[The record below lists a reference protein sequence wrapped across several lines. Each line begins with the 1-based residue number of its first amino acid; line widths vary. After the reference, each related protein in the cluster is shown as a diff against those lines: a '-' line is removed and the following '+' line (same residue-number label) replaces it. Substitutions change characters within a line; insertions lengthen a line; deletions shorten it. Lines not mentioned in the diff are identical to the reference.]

1 MRQQAD
7 VERYRENWQDEVDSA
22 SEYSAMAES
31 EPDSKIAKVYSN
43 LAKMEEVHIAFWEDR
58 LRSAGESVGERRPSW
73 RSRVIASIA
82 RRFGPDAVLSTI
94 AAKEAADRNV
104 YVKQP
109 ETSGTRMSSQEQWHT
124 RVLGQLLRTQPQ
136 GLSGSF
142 LGRLEGR
149 HRAVGG
155 NALRAAV
162 LGANDGLCSN
172 LSLAMGVAG
181 ASISRHGILITGVAG
196 LIAGAFSM
204 ALGEW
209 VSVTSAR
216 ELAEREIRIESSE
229 LQEDPKGEG
238 EELQLI
244 YESKGLSSDEAK
256 RVVDQMLSD
265 KTATLDALAR
275 EELGID
281 PTELG
286 GSAYEAA
293 LASFILFALGAI
305 VPILPFLVTAG
316 GVAVIASV
324 GLSGLGLFA
333 IGAAITIFTGVTVWR
348 SGSRQLALGLG
359 AAGVTFVI
367 GRIIGATL
375 T

>member
-1 MRQQAD
+1 
-7 VERYRENWQDEVDSA
+7 
-22 SEYSAMAES
+22 
-31 EPDSKIAKVYSN
+31 
-43 LAKMEEVHIAFWEDR
+43 
-58 LRSAGESVGERRPSW
+58 
-73 RSRVIASIA
+73 
-82 RRFGPDAVLSTI
+82 
-94 AAKEAADRNV
+94 
-104 YVKQP
+104 
-109 ETSGTRMSSQEQWHT
+109 
-124 RVLGQLLRTQPQ
+124 
-136 GLSGSF
+136 
-142 LGRLEGR
+142 
-149 HRAVGG
+149 
-155 NALRAAV
+155 
-162 LGANDGLCSN
+162 
-172 LSLAMGVAG
+172 MGVAG
-181 ASISRHGILITGVAG
+181 AAINRHGILITGVAG
-196 LIAGAFSM
+196 LIAGACSM

-229 LQEDPKGEG
+229 LEEDPKGEG

-286 GSAYEAA
+286 GSAWEAA
-293 LASFILFALGAI
+293 LASFMLFALGAI
-305 VPILPFLVTAG
+305 FPIVPFMVAG
-316 GVAVIASV
+316 GTVAVVASI
-324 GLSGLGLFA
+324 GLSGFALFA
-333 IGAAITIFTGVTVWR
+333 IGAAITIFTGVTVLR

-367 GRIIGATL
+367 GRLIGSTL

>member
-1 MRQQAD
+1 MR
-7 VERYRENWQDEVDSA
+7 
-22 SEYSAMAES
+22 
-31 EPDSKIAKVYSN
+31 
-43 LAKMEEVHIAFWEDR
+43 
-58 LRSAGESVGERRPSW
+58 
-73 RSRVIASIA
+73 
-82 RRFGPDAVLSTI
+82 
-94 AAKEAADRNV
+94 
-104 YVKQP
+104 
-109 ETSGTRMSSQEQWHT
+109 
-124 RVLGQLLRTQPQ
+124 
-136 GLSGSF
+136 
-142 LGRLEGR
+142 
-149 HRAVGG
+149 
-155 NALRAAV
+155 LRAAV

-172 LSLAMGVAG
+172 LSLVMGVAG

-244 YESKGLSSDEAK
+244 YESKGLSGDEAK

-293 LASFILFALGAI
+293 LASFMLFALGAI
-305 VPILPFLVTAG
+305 VPILPFLGHRREV
-316 GVAVIASV
+316 SR
-324 GLSGLGLFA
+324 LSKRRTQRSRLVRDWRRDHDLYRGDRLALREPTTRA
-333 IGAAITIFTGVTVWR
+333 R
-348 SGSRQLALGLG
+348 SGSCGRNLRYWTAYRRHSDLRRPDKPRRHRTNRGKRGLG
-359 AAGVTFVI
+359 GSRRWNSRCSRAVTVCSKRRVSMTWVASTSPTFPTAVSTGAIPAATSK
-367 GRIIGATL
+367 R
-375 T
+375 